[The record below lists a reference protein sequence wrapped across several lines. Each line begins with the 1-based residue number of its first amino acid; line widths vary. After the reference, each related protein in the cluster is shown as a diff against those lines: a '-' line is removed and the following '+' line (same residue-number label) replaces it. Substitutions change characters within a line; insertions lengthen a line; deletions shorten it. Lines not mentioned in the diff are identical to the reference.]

1 MYGIR
6 RVECVTH
13 LLNPCA
19 NRWWQALE
27 QARMKQVVED
37 TEKQFEE
44 FDKVF
49 TEMKESQGTDDLDA
63 VVNNFIES

>member
-1 MYGIR
+1 M
-6 RVECVTH
+6 
-13 LLNPCA
+13 
-19 NRWWQALE
+19 E

-49 TEMKESQGTDDLDA
+49 TDMKESQGTDDLDA